1 VPSSFFSG
9 GRLVAAVLVLVVV
22 GVIVAGR
29 DLLSGAPEATDA
41 TVEVTRGTYV
51 DIIEVR
57 GQIEPV
63 RSTYVMA
70 PFNAGELQIL
80 EIVQNGATV
89 KTGDVV
95 ARFDAVNLQ
104 RTIQEK
110 QGELRS
116 ARAELDQNMA
126 QSRITLEERKAT
138 VAKAEFDVIRA
149 KLALGE
155 IGLVSEIE
163 AARNQL
169 ALADAEQ
176 RLSEAR
182 AALASAEANAQADR
196 EARERTIAKVQ
207 AELDRAERQV
217 SALQVTAPTDGT
229 VNILPNT
236 RNANFLAGGTPQEY
250 RRGDRAYPGAIIL
263 ELPDLS
269 SVFLTARID
278 EADRGRLV
286 EGQSALIRLDA
297 IADRDYAA
305 VVTGISL
312 LARTD
317 FQSGWPPPKQFDLT
331 MSITNPDE
339 RLRPGMSAAARVTV
353 GELADALLVPVS
365 SIFYEAGRT
374 VVYRQTRRAFEPVP
388 VDVVRRSRE
397 QAAIEGAV
405 SPGDRISRVRPG
417 SSPEEAQP

>member
-1 VPSSFFSG
+1 MPLSLFPRG
-9 GRLVAAVLVLVVV
+9 LVIAAALVLVPVALF
-22 GVIVAGR
+22 VAGR
-29 DLLSGAPEATDA
+29 VLVSGEPEATDA
-41 TVEVTRGTYV
+41 TVEVTRGTYA
-51 DIIEVR
+51 DILEVR
-57 GQIEPV
+57 GQIQPV
-63 RSTYVMA
+63 KSTYVTA
-70 PFNAGELQIL
+70 PFNAGELQIV
-80 EIVQNGATV
+80 EIVQNGSTV
-89 KTGDVV
+89 KAGDVV

-126 QSRITLEERKAT
+126 QSRITLEERKAA
-138 VAKAEFDVIRA
+138 VAKAEFDVTRA
-149 KLALGE
+149 RLALGE

-176 RLSEAR
+176 RLTEAR
-182 AALASAEANAQADR
+182 AALASAEANAQSDR
-196 EARERTIAKVQ
+196 EARERTIAKLQ
-207 AELDRAERQV
+207 AELERAQRQAT
-217 SALQVTAPTDGT
+217 ALQVTAPTEGT
-229 VNILPNT
+229 VNILPNS
-236 RNANFLAGGTPQEY
+236 RNASFLAGGTPQEY
-250 RRGDRAYPGAIIL
+250 RRGDRAYPGATIL

-331 MSITNPDE
+331 LSITNPDE

-353 GELADALLVPVS
+353 GELPEALLVPAS
-365 SIFYEAGRT
+365 AIFYEAGRT
-374 VVYRQTRRAFEPVP
+374 VVYRQARRAFEPVP
-388 VDVVRRSRE
+388 VQVVRRGRD
-397 QAAIEGAV
+397 QAAVEGAV
-405 SPGDRISRVRPG
+405 SPGERISRVRPG
-417 SSPEEAQP
+417 SSTGEIQP